1 MEDHQVEEVY
11 NSRQLLHHDS
21 MDHILDEAISAGML
35 VQSNGDDI
43 TTDDISE
50 DDKYELMVHFI
61 QFIIDHQGKE
71 LDSRFIIAKA

>member
-50 DDKYELMVHFI
+50 DDKYEMMGIFIHFLI
-61 QFIIDHQGKE
+61 KTNRE
-71 LDSRFIIAKA
+71 SSSRFMIAKA

>member
-11 NSRQLLHHDS
+11 RSRQLLHSDS
-21 MDHILDEAISAGML
+21 MDHILGEAISAGML

-50 DDKYELMVHFI
+50 DDKYEMMGIFIHFLI
-61 QFIIDHQGKE
+61 KTNRE
-71 LDSRFIIAKA
+71 SAPRFMIAKA